1 MRIRSY
7 RFTYHA
13 AAVLLSLAVLPS
25 CRNFSGNVLPESF
38 TRTVSKPAATEQG
51 SREQGSTERTLVAK
65 ESGEQRDA
73 AKREAMRRDPEVRV
87 VSDEQAVGEAA
98 PAANGAPVQGVPL
111 PAPAKR
117 VTLLPG
123 RPTKPVVAGS
133 LPALPREYEHA
144 ANCAPPIPYGVVSP
158 WAPPG
163 IKGPWP
169 QDEFL
174 HDGGDA
180 HEPVA
185 VSPEWRVQGLN
196 VEDTVAHYDTL
207 DGRTLV
213 EQSNCAYIYAP
224 RFSSVRTV
232 TNAIS
237 SEFIDAPTN
246 ITEQERLTM
255 FSERARIGTKLD
267 QQQPVGRIA
276 NIKLGTYRG
285 DQGINF
291 ASTALMPQSYQQ
303 SFYAYE
309 NLSIIRSG
317 SMLGSE
323 KARLAERSQ
332 AAIAWS
338 KADGVKVLIDRQKAG
353 VVSNAQKAAEVY
365 VVKGP
370 TDARLRICKIAS
382 TPAAQPGD
390 IVEFTIRYDNVGD
403 ATVGNIVILDSLTTR
418 LAYVPESAQ
427 SSRQAYFSFA
437 DNSADSLELRWEID
451 EPLKPG
457 EGGLVRFKCKV
468 R

>member
-13 AAVLLSLAVLPS
+13 AAALLSLAVLPS
-25 CRNFSGNVLPESF
+25 CRSFSESVLPESLS
-38 TRTVSKPAATEQG
+38 RAVSKPATTEQATVENKTADQ
-51 SREQGSTERTLVAK
+51 RDVAK
-65 ESGEQRDA
+65 RDS
-73 AKREAMRRDPEVRV
+73 MRRDPGVRV
-87 VSDEQAVGEAA
+87 VSDEQAIGEAA
-98 PAANGAPVQGVPL
+98 PPAAGAPVQAVPL
-111 PAPAKR
+111 PAPANR

-123 RPTKPVVAGS
+123 RPAKPVVAAP

-169 QDEFL
+169 HDEFL

-232 TNAIS
+232 TNVVS

-255 FSERARIGTKLD
+255 FGERARVGTKLD

-276 NIKLGTYRG
+276 NVKLGTYRG

-309 NLSIIRSG
+309 NLSVIRSG
-317 SMLGSE
+317 AMLGSE

-338 KADGVKVLIDRQKAG
+338 KADGVKVLIDRQKSSI
-353 VVSNAQKAAEVY
+353 VSNDQKAAEVY

-403 ATVGNIVILDSLTTR
+403 STVGNVVILDSLTTR

-437 DNSADSLELRWEID
+437 ENPADSLELRWEID

>member
-1 MRIRSY
+1 MPILSENGIMILRNRSLRRSY
-7 RFTYHA
+7 HTT
-13 AAVLLSLAVLPS
+13 VILLTLAVLPS
-25 CRNFSGNVLPESF
+25 CRTF
-38 TRTVSKPAATEQG
+38 TG
-51 SREQGSTERTLVAK
+51 SVAQ
-65 ESGEQRDA
+65 ESGSQESVSPA
-73 AKREAMRRDPEVRV
+73 NTTKVEAKQAEMKRDPDVRL
-87 VSDEQAVGEAA
+87 VSDEQPIAEAA
-98 PAANGAPVQGVPL
+98 PPAVDAARAGAPPM
-111 PAPAKR
+111 PAPAHR

-123 RPTKPVVAGS
+123 KPAKTVVGAK
-133 LPALPREYEHA
+133 LPAVPREYEQA
-144 ANCAPPIPYGVVSP
+144 ANCSPPIPYGVVAP

-169 QDEFL
+169 QDEYL

-232 TNAIS
+232 ANVVS
-237 SEFIDAPTN
+237 SEFIDAPTK
-246 ITEQERLTM
+246 IVEQERVTTYD
-255 FSERARIGTKLD
+255 ERARVGTKLD
-267 QQQPVGRIA
+267 QQQPFGRIG
-276 NIKLGTYRG
+276 NLKLGTYRG
-285 DQGINF
+285 DQGTNV
-291 ASTALMPQSYQQ
+291 ASIALMPHNYQQ
-303 SFYAYE
+303 SYYAFE
-309 NLSIIRSG
+309 NLSVIRAG
-317 SMLGSE
+317 IMVGAE
-323 KARLAERSQ
+323 KARLAERSE
-332 AAIAWS
+332 AAIVWS
-338 KADGVKVLIDRQKAG
+338 KADGVNVFFEKQMAALTTGDKKAQ
-353 VVSNAQKAAEVY
+353 AIY

-390 IVEFTIRYDNVGD
+390 IVDFTIRYDNVGD
-403 ATVGNIVILDSLTTR
+403 QTIGNIVILDSLTTR
-418 LAYVPESAQ
+418 LAYVPDSAQ
-427 SSRQAYFSFA
+427 SSRQAYFNA
-437 DNSADSLELRWEID
+437 TDNPADSLELRWEID